1 MKKYRRF
8 KRWIFTTK
16 TTVPL
21 KTTQKDKDQ
30 VDQYGTGST
39 PASQQQAAIKMLETP
54 ITSRSLSSPSLL
66 CVRVAVQTPSLSRT
80 PFDACGCWTLPAQ
93 VCEST

>member
-16 TTVPL
+16 TKVPL
-21 KTTQKDKDQ
+21 RTTPKDKDQ
-30 VDQYGTGST
+30 VEHYGTGST

-54 ITSRSLSSPSLL
+54 ITPKSLSFPSLL
-66 CVRVAVQTPSLSRT
+66 
-80 PFDACGCWTLPAQ
+80 
-93 VCEST
+93 